1 MKKNKIL
8 KVYLSDFS
16 DIKEIWWWVNCLSK
30 KVVIF
35 DFLEIILKNKKSLKN
50 LDKMRLKEIY

>member
-35 DFLEIILKNKKSLKN
+35 DFLEIILKNKKKF
-50 LDKMRLKEIY
+50 KKFR